1 MGELSTSPVPPDI
14 MERRSVVFSQPSPGM
29 VVQEGESGFKEEL
42 SRLYDP
48 AESNAAEQLVDLKN
62 ALRIADTDS
71 FWSLLTKGLAR
82 IADAQYAFVSKRIL
96 VDEKNVAVE
105 MPPIGEPGS
114 CLMGEAFYIND
125 DKGNGPSHLR
135 NFKYHAY
142 QCPCAYM
149 KHDKIFVIPERLNE
163 FIVNNPNDLII
174 PGEAYLGIPL
184 FAEGKC
190 FAHFGVMWGKEG
202 AARRTLSWGFLETL
216 FHALEDMI
224 LERVLEGDNFAE
236 SAHVVRKEQP
246 KVVPHMAISVA
257 QSFKPYARSLS
268 HELRTPMQGVV
279 GMLDV
284 MMANVKE
291 ASETMDIDVRT
302 RKMLDTLK
310 ENIEAVQDSS
320 RRAVEAAD
328 NVVYAYDM
336 NMGVPEAPVSP
347 LDKSPNQWNTFWRE
361 ARPEFARPE
370 YFGAANDINRQQ
382 RGVKRRREDNQW
394 EENQTRVVRPI
405 RRRTR
410 DTFSEE
416 PPVRGS
422 ISCPPQSSLRQ
433 IAKMERCQGRCSS
446 STSFPRF
453 VTGHQKTPSLRH
465 TNIREVLHYV
475 ITDALKVGGRPDSAI
490 AEATDNGERIEVR
503 TRNSNGEA
511 STKWVEWS
519 VSPDVPGSI
528 LIDEKDLAKVV
539 SCVTLNAIKFTQN
552 GSITL
557 EATLSAKGRYVVIN
571 VKDTGSGIPA
581 AFLPNLFK
589 PFSREDDSTTRQSE
603 GLGLGLMVAK
613 GLARKLGGDLFC
625 LRSHVSGSK
634 KGSEFELRVPVTAG
648 EVCSRPSSPFGSPT
662 PSVQAR
668 MSVDPEIPHVDI
680 NREPITP
687 PLSSGPFVGEP
698 CQTPINDMDT
708 PTVVVHTAP
717 SSNVLGLLSPRRT
730 SSPLRYPSKG
740 LAKKAPVPKLA
751 EELPLNILA
760 VDDNAINRR
769 VLQNMLNRLGYQNVE
784 TACNGIDAIE
794 VMHRNSFAP
803 ASEAIDLVLMDLWM
817 PHLDGFQAAT
827 SILRMPELINNGR
840 MPTILAVTADVTD
853 AALDKAASSGM
864 KGYVTKPFVTRDL
877 VRLIRTY
884 CATRES

>member
-1 MGELSTSPVPPDI
+1 
-14 MERRSVVFSQPSPGM
+14 M

-62 ALRIADTDS
+62 ALRTADTDS
-71 FWSLLTKGLAR
+71 FWSLLTKGLAS

-125 DKGNGPSHLR
+125 DQGNGPGHLR

-149 KHDKIFVIPERLNE
+149 KHDKIFVIPERLND
-163 FIVNNPNDLII
+163 FIVDNPNDLMI

-190 FAHFGVMWGKEG
+190 FAHFGVMWGKDG

-224 LERVLEGDNFAE
+224 LERVLEGDSFAE
-236 SAHVVRKEQP
+236 SAHVVQKEQP
-246 KVVPHMAISVA
+246 KVVPHKAISVA

-302 RKMLDTLK
+302 RRMLDTLK

-328 NVVYAYDM
+328 NVVHAYDM
-336 NMGVPEAPVSP
+336 NMGVPETPVSP

-361 ARPEFARPE
+361 ARPRFARPE
-370 YFGAANDINRQQ
+370 YLGASNDVNRQQ
-382 RGVKRRREDNQW
+382 RGLKRRREDTQW
-394 EENQTRVVRPI
+394 EESQARVIRPI

-422 ISCPPQSSLRQ
+422 ISCPPQASLTEME
-433 IAKMERCQGRCSS
+433 KMERCQGRCSS

-453 VTGHQKTPSLRH
+453 VAGHQKTPSLRH

-503 TRNSNGEA
+503 TRSSNGDA

-519 VSPDVPGSI
+519 VSPDVPDSI

-557 EATLSAKGRYVVIN
+557 EATLSEKGRYVVIN

-625 LRSHVSGSK
+625 LRSHVSGPK
-634 KGSEFELRVPVTAG
+634 KGSEFELRVPLTAG

-662 PSVQAR
+662 PSIRAR
-668 MSVDPEIPHVDI
+668 MSNDREIPHLDV

-687 PLSSGPFVGEP
+687 PLSSEPFVGEP
-698 CQTPINDMDT
+698 RQVLVNGMDT
-708 PTVVVHTAP
+708 PTVVVQTAP

-730 SSPLRYPSKG
+730 SSPLRHPLKE
-740 LAKKAPVPKLA
+740 ATKKAAVPKLA

-769 VLQNMLNRLGYQNVE
+769 VLQNMLNRLGYKNVE

-817 PHLDGFQAAT
+817 PHLDGFQATT
-827 SILRMPELINNGR
+827 SILRMPELIESGR
-840 MPTILAVTADVTD
+840 VPTILAVTADVTD